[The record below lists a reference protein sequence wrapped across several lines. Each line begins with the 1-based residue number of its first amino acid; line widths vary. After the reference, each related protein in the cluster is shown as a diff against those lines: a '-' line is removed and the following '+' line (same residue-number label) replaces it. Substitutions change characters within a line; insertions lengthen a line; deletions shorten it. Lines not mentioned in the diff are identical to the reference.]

1 MVITIKG
8 ADMSKSKTGRK
19 IAFKKRRQNRLGMIL
34 VSVVVLMMCL
44 VMIVSMM
51 SLNKKRNGYIEREQ
65 NLQQQIEAEE
75 KRAEDLKEYEKYTK
89 TAAYVEEVAKDKL
102 GLVYEDEVVF
112 QAEEK

>member
-1 MVITIKG
+1 MH
-8 ADMSKSKTGRK
+8 
-19 IAFKKRRQNRLGMIL
+19 
-34 VSVVVLMMCL
+34 
-44 VMIVSMM
+44 
-51 SLNKKRNGYIEREQ
+51 
-65 NLQQQIEAEE
+65 QIEAEE